1 MLNMQIE
8 ASSFNF
14 EQISRVRQEFHQ
26 AGRSVSDWAKSQG
39 FDPALV
45 YSVLAGRNR
54 ATRGKSHK
62 IAVRLGLKAP
72 LQTAMVSGL
81 LPTAQ
86 SQLPAVVEAR

>member
-1 MLNMQIE
+1 MQIE
-8 ASSFNF
+8 ASQFNF

-54 ATRGKSHK
+54 ATRGKSHE
-62 IAVRLGLKAP
+62 IAVKLGLKIP
-72 LQTAMVSGL
+72 LQAAIVSGL
-81 LPTAQ
+81 LPPSQ
-86 SQLPAVVEAR
+86 SHSSAVVETT